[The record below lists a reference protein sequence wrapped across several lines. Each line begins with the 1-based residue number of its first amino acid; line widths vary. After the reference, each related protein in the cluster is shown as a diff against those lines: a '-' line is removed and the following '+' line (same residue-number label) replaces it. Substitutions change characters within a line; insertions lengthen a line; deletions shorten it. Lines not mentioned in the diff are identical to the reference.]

1 MARFDVYAFNAPN
14 VPFVVDVQ
22 ADFLDPLNTRLV
34 IPLNPKESYG
44 GRPLD
49 RLHPT
54 ITLDGTDYLLMTT
67 DMATLPT
74 AKLGE
79 RLDNLE
85 DDYRL
90 TITDAI
96 DFLLQGF

>member
-1 MARFDVYAFNAPN
+1 MFLPTGSG

-22 ADFLDPLNTRLV
+22 AEFLDTLKTRLV
-34 IPLNPKESYG
+34 VPLITRASYN

-54 ITLDGTDYLLMTT
+54 IFLDTKGYLLMTT

-74 AKLGE
+74 SSLGKKMY
-79 RLDNLE
+79 NLE

-90 TITDAI
+90 IITDAI